1 MVIISIVLWPVR
13 IKKNKIL
20 FINFNGKGY
29 GDNPKSICEYLRVTY
44 PELDLVWLAKDNVD
58 FPDGVR
64 VVRYKSLQSFY
75 EQASSK
81 VWVYN
86 VRNFER
92 LLKKRGQFYIQTWH
106 GASSFKLIEKQADLP
121 LKY

>member
-1 MVIISIVLWPVR
+1 MIVLQYFKILARFVFMFLISAVLLPFK
-13 IKKNKIL
+13 IKPNKIV

-29 GDNPKSICEYLRVTY
+29 GDNPKSICEYLRTTY
-44 PELDLVWLAKDNVD
+44 PDLDLVWLARDNEG

-64 VVRYKSLQSFY
+64 VVKYGTFQAFY

-86 VRNFER
+86 VRAFAR
-92 LLKKRGQFYIQTWH
+92 ILKKRGQIYIQTWH
-106 GASSFKLIEKQADLP
+106 G
-121 LKY
+121 